1 MNAKQWYTYL
11 LASGWDR
18 QRAQESVRRWFSAD
32 DASAAIKGAQHR

>member
-1 MNAKQWYTYL
+1 MNATQWYRQL

-32 DASAAIKGAQHR
+32 DAAAAFKAVR